1 MVAWEEAESLDYF
14 ALKVEPGKERMAESI
29 LCGRN
34 IMAKL
39 AKRSYEQTV
48 KISRRIPAKV
58 TRYTML
64 LPGIIFVAFPKEE
77 PIPWFAL
84 RQRLHIIR
92 GVIGSNN
99 VPSRIRDYENL
110 LRLFED
116 IVFTDAQIAKFRRT
130 YTTGERVRMT
140 TGALA
145 GREAVVVSAT
155 ADDMVVL
162 VELFGRQ
169 MSVAMS
175 GDQID
180 TLEPVATA
188 AA

>member
-1 MVAWEEAESLDYF
+1 MVAWAEAESLDYF

-29 LCGRN
+29 LGDRN
-34 IMAKL
+34 IMAKT
-39 AKRSYEQTV
+39 AKRSYEQTI
-48 KISRRIPAKV
+48 KINRRTPAKV
-58 TRYTML
+58 VKQTLL
-64 LPGIIFVAFPKEE
+64 LPGIIFVAFPKDE

-92 GVIGSNN
+92 GVIGANN
-99 VPSRIRDYENL
+99 IPARIRDYKNL

-116 IVFTDAQIAKFRRT
+116 IVFTTAQLAKFRRV
-130 YTTGERVRMT
+130 YTAGERVRMT
-140 TGALA
+140 AGALA
-145 GREAVVVSAT
+145 GHEAVVVSAT
-155 ADDMVVL
+155 AEDMVVL
-162 VELFGRQ
+162 VQLLGRDFPI
-169 MSVAMS
+169 ALS